1 MRILVVGGTGLI
13 GRAVVEAL
21 RGEHEVV
28 TAARSGADLPVDMT
42 SKDSI
47 AELYRRAG
55 RLDAVVSCAGG
66 AAFRPF
72 AQLTDEDFAFS
83 LGYKLMGQINLV
95 RLGLDS
101 VSDGGSFTLTSGVL
115 AHEPMQGSV
124 AVSLVNAGLEGFTR
138 AAALDLP
145 RGLRINVVSP
155 PWVSETLQAM
165 GQDPAGG
172 EPAAEVAKAYLKS
185 LEPGVQGQ
193 VLDARDFA

>member
-1 MRILVVGGTGLI
+1 MRILVVGGTGVI

-21 RGEHEVV
+21 KGTNEVV

-42 SKDSI
+42 STDSI

-55 RLDAVVSCAGG
+55 RLDAVISCAGG

-72 AQLTDEDFAFS
+72 AQLTDEDYAFS

-115 AHEPMQGSV
+115 AQEPSPGSV
-124 AVSLVNAGLEGFTR
+124 AVSLVNAGLNGFTR

-172 EPAAEVAKAYLKS
+172 LPAAEVAKTYLRS

>member
-1 MRILVVGGTGLI
+1 
-13 GRAVVEAL
+13 
-21 RGEHEVV
+21 
-28 TAARSGADLPVDMT
+28 
-42 SKDSI
+42 
-47 AELYRRAG
+47 
-55 RLDAVVSCAGG
+55 
-66 AAFRPF
+66 
-72 AQLTDEDFAFS
+72 
-83 LGYKLMGQINLV
+83 
-95 RLGLDS
+95 
-101 VSDGGSFTLTSGVL
+101 
-115 AHEPMQGSV
+115 MQGSV

-172 EPAAEVAKAYLKS
+172 EPAAEVAKAYLKA

>member
-1 MRILVVGGTGLI
+1 MRILVVGGTGVI
-13 GRAVVEAL
+13 GRAVVAAL
-21 RGEHEVV
+21 RAEHEVV
-28 TAARSGADLPVDMT
+28 TAARSGADLSVDMT

-47 AELYRRAG
+47 AELFRRAG

-66 AAFRPF
+66 AAYRPLT
-72 AQLTDEDFAFS
+72 QLTDEDFAIS
-83 LGYKLMGQINLV
+83 LRYKLMGQINLV
-95 RLGLDS
+95 RLGIDS
-101 VSDGGSFTLTSGVL
+101 VNDGGSFTLTGGVL
-115 AHEPMQGSV
+115 AHEPAPGGS
-124 AVSLVNAGLEGFTR
+124 ALGLVNAGLEGFTR

-145 RGLRINVVSP
+145 RGLRVNVVSP

-172 EPAAEVAKAYLKS
+172 LPAAVVAKAYLKS

>member
-1 MRILVVGGTGLI
+1 MRILVVGGTGVI
-13 GRAVVEAL
+13 GRAVVAAL

-28 TAARSGADLPVDMT
+28 TAARSGADLSVDMT

-47 AELYRRAG
+47 AELFRRAG

-66 AAFRPF
+66 AAYRPLT
-72 AQLTDEDFAFS
+72 QLTDEDFAIS
-83 LGYKLMGQINLV
+83 LRYKLMGQINLV
-95 RLGLDS
+95 RLGIDS
-101 VSDGGSFTLTSGVL
+101 VNDGGSFTLTGGVL
-115 AHEPMQGSV
+115 AHEPAPGGS
-124 AVSLVNAGLEGFTR
+124 ALGLVNAGLEGFTR

-145 RGLRINVVSP
+145 RGLRVNVVSP

-172 EPAAEVAKAYLKS
+172 LPAAVVAKAYLKS